1 MKKGKII
8 KSQKEL
14 YYVACDGKTFMAKA
28 RGNFRVKKIKPLVG
42 DNVIIDDLTDG
53 KAYITDICERKNEI
67 KRPNISN
74 IDQIL
79 LFATIKNPPLNI
91 YNLDKYLAMCEYKHM
106 EVVIILSKI
115 DLCDESEIDYFTN
128 IYKKIGYKLVCI
140 DNYGNFPKEEIL
152 DLLKDKTS
160 AVSGASGVGK
170 STFLNNLVDH
180 DVEIGSISEK
190 SKRGKNTTRHTEIFK
205 IADNTFIFDTPGFD
219 SFDIDFIEDER
230 ELKYLFKEFRDK
242 ACKFKD
248 CNHINEPNC
257 AVKSALEKSL
267 IDEGRYKNYLML
279 FEEVKK
285 RRENKW

>member
-14 YYVACDGKTFMAKA
+14 YYVACLDQTYMAKA

-42 DNVIIDDLTDG
+42 DNVIIDDLEDA
-53 KAYITDICERKNEI
+53 KAYITEICERKNEI
-67 KRPNISN
+67 KRPNIAN

-79 LFATIKNPPLNI
+79 LFATIKNPPLNR
-91 YNLDKYLAMCEYKHM
+91 YNLDKYLAMCEFKDM
-106 EVVIILSKI
+106 DVIIILSKI
-115 DLCDESEIDYFTN
+115 DLCEDCEIEEFAD
-128 IYKKIGYKLVCI
+128 IYRKVGYRVICI
-140 DNYGNFPKEEIL
+140 DNYGKFPKEDIL
-152 DLLKDKTS
+152 NILKDKTS

-170 STFLNNLVDH
+170 STFLNNLADH

-205 IADNTFIFDTPGFD
+205 IADDTFLFDTPGFD

-230 ELKYLFKEFRDK
+230 ELKYLFREFKDK
-242 ACKFKD
+242 SCRFKD
-248 CNHINEPNC
+248 CNHINEPGC
-257 AVKSALEKSL
+257 AVKKALDKSL
-267 IDEGRYKNYLML
+267 IDDTRYKNYLML